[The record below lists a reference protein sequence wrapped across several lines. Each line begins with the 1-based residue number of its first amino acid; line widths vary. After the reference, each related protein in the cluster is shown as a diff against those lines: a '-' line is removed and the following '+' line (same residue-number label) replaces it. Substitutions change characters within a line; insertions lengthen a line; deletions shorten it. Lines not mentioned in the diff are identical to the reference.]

1 MRCAFFA
8 VGPWLAVSCF
18 LLALRSLDAATIEG
32 RVVDSAGNP
41 IAGAE
46 VRIWQKLLGG
56 PNGGSIDRPT
66 DFDGGDVL
74 HTDAEGRFVS
84 PDVLVGEAFA
94 RIVVEAD
101 GMLAGRCGWIEIR
114 KDAQAKA
121 PDITLKR
128 LRIVIGKVLDR
139 RGAPVDG
146 ASVFNS
152 GDGHERVKTT
162 SKGGGKFRLADVPE
176 GGVFLFAEA
185 PGYRF
190 TGSRLPTDETQASL
204 TLTSV
209 DEPAKPLATLPPLL
223 SDERRAALAREILDP
238 WLEWAEESAA
248 GGFWPLLALANLDP
262 VEAFNRADQ
271 MQIKSASQRSF
282 LELAMLTNCLN
293 RRDLSLDELRP
304 LIESAEDPSWHS
316 RAYVWAAWRMDNS
329 QELRRREWLALGLL
343 HARRIDDPAQ
353 RAQSLA
359 VVAAGLSGAGDDQR
373 AGEVIS
379 EAEKLA
385 EQLPAWDQESQ
396 RTFRMLALNLAK
408 RDPVR
413 AAAWLE
419 KIEQDYSYISSGGD
433 LAVDLLP
440 EHPAAAEDAWNRTAK
455 RLGDDWRK
463 CHMGE
468 RSIQLAEFCYRLA
481 GIDRQR
487 AVQVA
492 RNTPV
497 QPLRVRGLG
506 AVALRLAESDPA
518 SARQLL
524 ESLLHDELPR
534 PAVDDEFDPFGFSYL
549 APPLTAAWLLP
560 IAERIDPQLARECF
574 WRALA
579 LRAPRPRRGPFSDRD
594 VEIDIS
600 LTMMLSRYDRIIARA
615 LLEPLV
621 ARLPEYRAPAT
632 SDLKAQHAM
641 VVAINCRSLERLI
654 VSAAAHV
661 DPRWAVKLFET
672 FPPGLRYGSF
682 GVAQALVNTLSK
694 QGANRWGE
702 DGFFDACSANYWQP
716 KPEPAW

>member
-1 MRCAFFA
+1 MRHAFLA
-8 VGPWLAVSCF
+8 LGLWLAVDC
-18 LLALRSLDAATIEG
+18 LLFSERSLDAATIEG
-32 RVVDSAGNP
+32 RVVDSAGGP
-41 IAGAE
+41 VAGAE
-46 VRIWQKLLGG
+46 VRVWQKLPA
-56 PNGGSIDRPT
+56 PNGIGFSDQQT
-66 DFDGGDVL
+66 TFDGRDVVL
-74 HTDAEGRFVS
+74 TDENGRYATPDGVAE
-84 PDVLVGEAFA
+84 EAFA

-101 GMLAGRCGWIEIR
+101 GMLAGRSGWIEIR

-121 PDITLKR
+121 PEITLKR

-139 RGAPVDG
+139 RGEPVDG
-146 ASVFNS
+146 ATVFNS
-152 GDGHERVKTT
+152 GDGHERVETT

-176 GGVFLFAEA
+176 GGVFLFAVA
-185 PGYRF
+185 PGYRL
-190 TGSRLPTDETQASL
+190 TGIRLPADETQAAL

-209 DEPAKPLATLPPLL
+209 DEPAEPLGTLPPLL
-223 SDERRAALAREILDP
+223 SDERQTALARETLDP
-238 WLEWAEESAA
+238 WLAKAEESAA
-248 GGFWPLLALANLDP
+248 GGFSALLALAELDP

-282 LELAMLTNCLN
+282 LELAMLTNCLK

-304 LIESAEDPSWHS
+304 LIESVEDPSWRS
-316 RAYVWAAWRMDNS
+316 RAFVWAAQRMDNS
-329 QELRRREWLALGLL
+329 NELRRREWLALGLL
-343 HARRIDDPAQ
+343 HARRIDDAAQ

-359 VVAAGLSGAGDDQR
+359 VAAAGLSGAGDDQR

-385 EQLPAWDQESQ
+385 DQLPAWDQESQ

-413 AAAWLE
+413 ALAWLE
-419 KIEQDYSYISSGGD
+419 KIEQDYSYIGSGGD
-433 LAVDLLP
+433 LAVQLLP

-463 CHMGE
+463 CQMGE

-487 AVQVA
+487 AERVA

-506 AVALRLAESDPA
+506 AVALRLADSDPA

-600 LTMMLSRYDRIIARA
+600 LTMMLSRYDRIIART

-621 ARLPEYRAPAT
+621 ARLPEYRASAT
-632 SDLKAQHAM
+632 SDLKPQHAM

-682 GVAQALVNTLSK
+682 GVAEAFVNTLSK

-716 KPEPAW
+716 KSDPAW